1 MNPDDM
7 SFDQLCDLFGYA
19 PKRRPLDPREAAE
32 LLSVH
37 PSTLEGYR
45 LRGGGPRYF
54 NPPKTRVVRYAER
67 DLLVWLVAVRG
78 LVPHAED
85 QRTVPR

>member
-1 MNPDDM
+1 MNPDEL
-7 SFDQLCDLFGYA
+7 SFEQLCDLFGYL

-45 LRGGGPRYF
+45 LRGGGGPRYF
-54 NPPKTRVVRYAER
+54 KPPKTRVVRYAER
-67 DLLVWLVAVRG
+67 DLLVWLVANARRNTSESV
-78 LVPHAED
+78 AA
-85 QRTVPR
+85 